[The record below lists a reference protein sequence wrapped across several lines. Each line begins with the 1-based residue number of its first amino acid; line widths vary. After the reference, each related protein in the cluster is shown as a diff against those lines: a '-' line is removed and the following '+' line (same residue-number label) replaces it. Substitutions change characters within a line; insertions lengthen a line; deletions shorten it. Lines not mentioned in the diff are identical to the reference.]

1 MTTTTRA
8 FRAIAIRDGL
18 SGAISDCMETG
29 QPIPLTRETVE
40 GEGWGDRWDT
50 RGRERL
56 YYEIDSQLGVPA
68 STLASQATL
77 LLQDVHDGRI
87 NYGQPRRIQQAPYNA
102 DITVYGSVMWPED
115 EESDAVYVDYLIAP
129 TGTDPSDIVR

>member
-18 SGAISDCMETG
+18 TQAISDCLDIG
-29 QPIPLTRETVE
+29 QPIPLTREMIE
-40 GEGWGDRWDT
+40 GEGWGDLWDL

-87 NYGQPRRIQQAPYNA
+87 NYAEARSIQQAPYNG
-102 DITVYGSVMWPED
+102 DITVFGCVMWPEN
-115 EESDAVYVDYLIAP
+115 EESDVAYVDFLIAP
-129 TGTDPSDIVR
+129 TGTDPSDITR